1 MFLTDWVVRWRGRG
15 GQWGHD
21 GVGDIRYAIRQLK
34 RSPGFATAAIL
45 SLALGIGATT
55 AIASVANAILLQPL
69 PFPDS
74 DRLVRIVE
82 QVPPRSSGFPI
93 RQRGIPYQDF
103 LDWKAHARTLSDA
116 FAVEG
121 MAQRLVRTSGGTVG
135 LWGATMTPNAFD
147 VLGVRSMLGR
157 TLNANDSQQDVV
169 VLAFDTWRRHFD
181 ANPAVVGT
189 TVELRA
195 GALQG
200 PAPRRLLTVVGVLPE
215 AFELPTGSADFYT
228 PLQPDPSAPSPRIT
242 MIGRLDPRVSLEAAL
257 DELNT
262 MGAAARP
269 PWPSSA
275 PALTGPRFA
284 VQRVKD
290 LATSG
295 LESAFRV
302 FLAAVVLVLVIVCA
316 NVANLLLA
324 RGASRQQEMV
334 VRFAVGASRGRVVRQ
349 VMTECLVLSVAG
361 GALGALLGA
370 AGVTIV
376 KQLATVDA
384 PGIFGLM
391 FGSTILPRSQEVGID
406 ATVFAIAFGVATV
419 TGVLVGLLPALH
431 LSRAGQSAVL
441 GARGGGARAGSPQ
454 LGAALVVGQ
463 LALATVL
470 LTGAGLL
477 IHSFWRITG
486 ASKGYDP
493 SRVVALQLLLPDQY
507 STPRKAETIDTMLAR
522 LRQLSGVSAVGF
534 ARHGVLLGEELTIGT
549 FVPLGKRVEEMR
561 TRPARPRVRSVS
573 DGFLTA
579 MGVPVLDG
587 RDFRSDDASTGQP
600 AVVLNRSAARD
611 LFGTAR
617 AVGQPLDWYVGDT
630 PVQVIVTGVV
640 EDVRQE
646 SLIQDTFPEIYVH
659 YRQFLSLMERWPD
672 LTRRQ
677 NEWAIGFTSFAIR
690 TESAPASVVPAIHR
704 LVETVDPQVGI
715 DALVPMTQLVAG
727 SVARQ
732 RFSAVVLGSFAAV
745 ASALAAL
752 GVYGVLAYLVAQ
764 RTSEIGIRMALGARS
779 GQVLMSVLRNGLLLA
794 TAGISLG
801 IVAATAFTSV
811 LEGMLFGVTALDGRT
826 FAAVA
831 LLFGFV
837 TILASYIPARR
848 AARVNPMIALRNE

>member
-1 MFLTDWVVRWRGRG
+1 M
-15 GQWGHD
+15 
-21 GVGDIRYAIRQLK
+21 
-34 RSPGFATAAIL
+34 
-45 SLALGIGATT
+45 
-55 AIASVANAILLQPL
+55 
-69 PFPDS
+69 
-74 DRLVRIVE
+74 
-82 QVPPRSSGFPI
+82 
-93 RQRGIPYQDF
+93 
-103 LDWKAHARTLSDA
+103 
-116 FAVEG
+116 
-121 MAQRLVRTSGGTVG
+121 
-135 LWGATMTPNAFD
+135 
-147 VLGVRSMLGR
+147 
-157 TLNANDSQQDVV
+157 
-169 VLAFDTWRRHFD
+169 
-181 ANPAVVGT
+181 
-189 TVELRA
+189 
-195 GALQG
+195 QG
-200 PAPRRLLTVVGVLPE
+200 PAPPRLLTVVGVLPE

-228 PLQPDPSAPSPRIT
+228 PIQPAPSAPSPRIT
-242 MIGRLDPRVSLEAAL
+242 MIGRLGPHASIEAAL
-257 DELNT
+257 DELNA

-275 PALTGPRFA
+275 PTLTGPRFE

-290 LATSG
+290 LATNG
-295 LESAFRV
+295 LESSFRV

-316 NVANLLLA
+316 NVASLLLA
-324 RGASRQQEMV
+324 RGAARQHEMA

-376 KQLATVDA
+376 KRLATIDA

-406 ATVFAIAFGVATV
+406 ATVFAIAFGVSTL
-419 TGVLVGLLPALH
+419 TGVLVGVLPALH

-441 GARGGGARAGSPQ
+441 GSRGGAARAGSPR
-454 LGAALVVGQ
+454 LRAALVVGQ

-507 STPRKAETIDTMLAR
+507 STPRRAETIDTMLAR
-522 LRQLSGVSAVGF
+522 LRQLPGISAVGF
-534 ARHGVLLGEELTIGT
+534 ARHGVLIGEELTIGT
-549 FVPLGKRVEEMR
+549 FVPRGRSVEEMR
-561 TRPARPRVRSVS
+561 ALPARPRVRSVS

-579 MGVPVLDG
+579 MGVAALDG
-587 RDFRSDDASTGQP
+587 RDFMSDGASGAQP
-600 AVVLNRSAARD
+600 AIVINRSAARD

-617 AVGQPLDWYVGDT
+617 AVGQPVDWYLGDT

-640 EDVRQE
+640 DDIRQE
-646 SLIQDTFPEIYVH
+646 SLIQETFPEIYVH
-659 YRQFLSLMERWPD
+659 YRQFLSLMERWPE
-672 LTRRQ
+672 LARRQ
-677 NEWAIGFTSFAIR
+677 NEWAIGFASFAIR
-690 TESAPASVVPAIHR
+690 TELPPASVVPAIHR
-704 LVETVDPQVGI
+704 LVETVDPNVGI
-715 DALVPMTQLVAG
+715 DALVPMTLLVAS

-764 RTSEIGIRMALGARS
+764 RTSEIGIRMALGARR
-779 GQVLMSVLRNGLLLA
+779 GQVLVSVLRNGLLLT
-794 TAGISLG
+794 TAGIGLG
-801 IVAATAFTSV
+801 IVGAAAFTSV

-831 LLFGFV
+831 LLFGLV
-837 TILASYIPARR
+837 TTLASYIPARR
-848 AARVNPMIALRNE
+848 AARVDPLVALRNE